1 MNKGIFRTV
10 VIALAAALAVL
21 VAGCGGGDDETSS
34 LTRQQF
40 VKQANA
46 ICQEQT
52 QKRNKVIQDAIADTD
67 QNKLLP
73 KSEREDIIVEALPP
87 YAETPEKLE
96 ALGAPEGDEEKVE
109 EILEAMEKAAAD
121 AKADPSKALT
131 STEQFEEAN
140 KLSGDYGLT
149 SCIL

>member
-1 MNKGIFRTV
+1 MNKGILSTV
-10 VIALAAALAVL
+10 LVGLTALSLL

-34 LTRQQF
+34 LTRKQF
-40 VKQANA
+40 LKQANA

-52 QKRNKVIQDAIADTD
+52 QKRNKIIQDAIAGAD
-67 QNKLLP
+67 QSKILP
-73 KSEREDIIVEALPP
+73 KADREQIIVDALPP

-109 EILEAMEKAAAD
+109 AIVEAMEKAAED
-121 AKADPSKALT
+121 AKADPSIALT
-131 STEQFEEAN
+131 STKQFDEAN
-140 KLSGDYGLT
+140 KLSAEYGLT

>member
-10 VIALAAALAVL
+10 LTALAAALAVL

-34 LTRQQF
+34 VTRQQF

-46 ICQEQT
+46 ICQEQS
-52 QKRNKVIQDAIADTD
+52 QKRNKIIGDAIAGMD

-73 KSEREDIIVEALPP
+73 KTEREDIILEALPP

-109 EILEAMEKAAAD
+109 AIIQAMEEAAKD
-121 AKADPSKALT
+121 AEADPSKALT
-131 STEQFEEAN
+131 STEQFAKAN
-140 KLSGDYGLT
+140 KLNGEYGL
-149 SCIL
+149 SNCIL

>member
-1 MNKGIFRTV
+1 VNKGIFSTV
-10 VIALAAALAVL
+10 LVALTALSLL
-21 VAGCGGGDDETSS
+21 VAGCGGGEDETSS
-34 LTRQQF
+34 PSRKQF
-40 VKQANA
+40 LKQANA

-52 QKRNKVIQDAIADTD
+52 QKRNKIIQDAISGSD

-73 KSEREDIIVEALPP
+73 KAEREQIIVDALPP

-109 EILEAMEKAAAD
+109 AILEAMEKAAAD
-121 AKADPSKALT
+121 AKANPSVALT
-131 STEQFEEAN
+131 STKQFEEAN
-140 KLSGDYGLT
+140 KLASGYGLT